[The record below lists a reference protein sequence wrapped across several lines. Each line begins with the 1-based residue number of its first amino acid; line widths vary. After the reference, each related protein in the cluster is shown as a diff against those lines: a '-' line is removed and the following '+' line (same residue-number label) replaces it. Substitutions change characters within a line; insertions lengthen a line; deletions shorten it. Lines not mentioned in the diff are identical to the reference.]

1 MFLEATAGNRLGS
14 LRSARDLLVASG
26 FDIQKTSG
34 VYEVDISETPRLLA
48 LGVCLL
54 VTAPEDAEAR
64 FSALDR
70 AVRSLPCAPKC
81 SVLASSDREGFLI
94 HFASGKDSFPR
105 IPFLEVLPEW
115 FPTADVPE
123 RSPGNP
129 PEPEDS
135 VFISFL

>member
-1 MFLEATAGNRLGS
+1 MFLEATSGNRLGS

-26 FDIQKTSG
+26 FEIQKTSG
-34 VYEVDISETPRLLA
+34 VYEIDFSETPRLLA

-54 VTAPEDAEAR
+54 VTAPEEAEAH

-70 AVRSLPCAPKC
+70 AVRGLPCAPKC
-81 SVLASSDREGFLI
+81 SILASSDREGFLI
-94 HFASGKDSFPR
+94 RSAGKGSFPR

-115 FPTADVPE
+115 LPTADVPE

-129 PEPEDS
+129 PEPEDP